1 MSLVCIPIE
10 ISRMAEPNMAQ
21 EKDYSCTQNITIIAF
36 VGKTLVA
43 RGGGS
48 DTNLPAIFVVC
59 MLISLLSLPISY
71 KHFLLDIFVVRFHIE
86 CDCGGNTA

>member
-43 RGGGS
+43 RGGGQIRIC
-48 DTNLPAIFVVC
+48 LRY
-59 MLISLLSLPISY
+59 L
-71 KHFLLDIFVVRFHIE
+71 
-86 CDCGGNTA
+86 